1 MWSTFATFVLG
12 RQADRQVPARIRTAI
27 LQQQAQAEI
36 LIGWTQFALFLFFL
50 LLYLIAPTP
59 ADAMAFKL
67 APGLAVRPVPLV
79 VSALLGFTLFRIV
92 LAHLRIVP
100 AWFLAGSVVID
111 IALLLLL
118 IWSFHIQYAQPAA
131 FYLKAPTLLYVFLL
145 IALRALRFDPI
156 YVVIA
161 GVSAAVGW
169 AAMVLYAL
177 AEPSLTS
184 LVTHDFVEYMTSN
197 RILIGAEVD
206 KILCILLVTAVLA
219 VVIMRARRLLTQS
232 VADATVAREL
242 TRFVAPEVASHVATA
257 ERAVEPGDGRVIKA
271 TILFC
276 DIQGFSTIAEKMSP
290 ERLMHT
296 LNAYFAAIAEVVEAH
311 GGTIIAYQ
319 GDAMLIGFNT
329 ANPDPQHAASALRCA
344 LGIQRVVAERRFDEG
359 LLLPTRCGVNT
370 GRLVAGAVGT
380 RERLLFTVYGDE
392 VNIAARLEQLNKSF
406 GTWVLASEQT
416 IAAAGGGFKCRQMG
430 EVQVR
435 GRSKPVTVF
444 ALEETDGAPLLP
456 ASG

>member
-1 MWSTFATFVLG
+1 MWSSFATFVLG
-12 RQADRQVPARIRTAI
+12 RPAERQIPTRIRTAI
-27 LQQQAQAEI
+27 LRQQAQAEI

-59 ADAMAFKL
+59 SDAMAFKL
-67 APGLAVRPVPLV
+67 VPGLAVRPVPLV
-79 VSALLGFTLFRIV
+79 VSVLLAFTLFRVV

-118 IWSFHIQYAQPAA
+118 IWSFHIQYSQPAA

-161 GVSAAVGW
+161 GVSAALGW

-177 AEPSLTS
+177 AEPSLSS

-296 LNAYFAAIAEVVEAH
+296 LNAYFAAIAEVVEVH

-359 LLLPTRCGVNT
+359 LLLRTRCGVNT
-370 GRLVAGAVGT
+370 GWLVAGAVGT

-406 GTWVLASEQT
+406 GTSVLASEQT
-416 IAAAGGGFKCRQMG
+416 ISAAGGGFKCRQMG

-444 ALEETDGAPLLP
+444 ALEEGDGAPLLP
-456 ASG
+456 AS